1 MGKNRF
7 KLSDMLP
14 PYAWFYK
21 LKFVSLR
28 GRRDHS
34 MSQSTKRSQPAPTP
48 LPPPQA
54 KILPSRTSCYISS
67 RSEAEKSI
75 IEPPRKSKRRS
86 RRETVADPSSN
97 IKLVTSSVSAG
108 CSCRV
113 WKTGS
118 ISVFPAQAA
127 APESPPHLRDPYV
140 DRDHGYPCHTNAI
153 DRLSFDRVASWPR
166 FDCRFTSSAGD
177 IIIDVGRRA
186 SNELSELELPPI
198 ATKPGKD
205 ESDPTKFE
213 DKTVVGKV
221 VSHRNAS
228 AKRSSP
234 GLHRLR
240 MRANSP
246 RLACKKLRPRCNRR
260 SGTSTAPAVMQQGKG
275 LSGSFAVVKSSS
287 DPQRDFR
294 DSMVEMIVENNIR
307 ASKDL
312 EELLACYLS
321 LNSDE
326 YHGVIVEVF
335 EQIWFELTDSNL

>member
-1 MGKNRF
+1 MGKYRF

-14 PYAWFYK
+14 YAWFYK
-21 LKFVSLR
+21 LKSMSLR
-28 GRRDHS
+28 GSRDHS

-48 LPPPQA
+48 LPSPQA
-54 KILPSRTSCYISS
+54 KILLPSRTSCYISGGA
-67 RSEAEKSI
+67 EAKKS

-113 WKTGS
+113 WKTES
-118 ISVFPAQAA
+118 ISVFPARAA

-140 DRDHGYPCHTNAI
+140 DREHGYP
-153 DRLSFDRVASWPR
+153 
-166 FDCRFTSSAGD
+166 
-177 IIIDVGRRA
+177 
-186 SNELSELELPPI
+186 
-198 ATKPGKD
+198 KD

-213 DKTVVGKV
+213 DKTVMGKV

-240 MRANSP
+240 TRANSP
-246 RLACKKLRPRCNRR
+246 RLACKKLQPRCNPR
-260 SGTSTAPAVMQQGKG
+260 SGTSTAPAAMQQGKG

-287 DPQRDFR
+287 DPRRDFR

-335 EQIWFELTDSNL
+335 EQIWFELTNLNL

>member
-14 PYAWFYK
+14 YAWFYK
-21 LKFVSLR
+21 LKFMSLR

-48 LPPPQA
+48 LPPPQTR
-54 KILPSRTSCYISS
+54 ILPSRASCYVSS
-67 RSEAEKSI
+67 RSQEEKS

-86 RRETVADPSSN
+86 RRETVADPSNN

-113 WKTGS
+113 WKTES
-118 ISVFPAQAA
+118 ISVFPARAA

-140 DRDHGYPCHTNAI
+140 DRDHGYPCNTNAI
-153 DRLSFDRVASWPR
+153 DRLSFDRVASWSR
-166 FDCRFTSSAGD
+166 FDCRFTSSASD
-177 IIIDVGRRA
+177 ITIDVGRRA
-186 SNELSELELPPI
+186 SDELSELELPPI
-198 ATKPGKD
+198 ATKPSKD
-205 ESDPTKFE
+205 ESDPTKFQ

-240 MRANSP
+240 TRGNSP

-260 SGTSTAPAVMQQGKG
+260 SGTSTAPAAMQKGKG

-326 YHGVIVEVF
+326 YHGVIVAVF
-335 EQIWFELTDSNL
+335 EQIWFELTSLNL